1 MIIIVFYYNGCR
13 FEQDHVL
20 KYITENIQSSIQPNK
35 YLIIAIAPL
44 THLHETT
51 KNKLGH
57 NNDGLLLVPS

>member
-20 KYITENIQSSIQPNK
+20 KFITENTQNSIQPNK

-51 KNKLGH
+51 TNKW
-57 NNDGLLLVPS
+57 